1 MIDTSAV
8 SIPPRRKRSGGSGS
22 APPPSS
28 NKSPTDGA
36 GSPPAVDRSTP
47 PFSES
52 WRYDLPASI
61 VVLLVALPLCLG
73 IALASGAPLSSGL
86 MAGVIGG
93 VVVGM
98 LSDSQLL
105 VSGPAAGLTAI
116 VLAGITALG
125 SFPAFLM
132 AVIIG
137 GLLQVVLSFLR
148 AGVIGYYFPSAV
160 IRGML
165 AGIGV
170 ILILKQLP
178 HAVGYDA
185 DYEGDESFLQ
195 PDGENTFSA
204 IFSAFD
210 AIQPGAALIC
220 LVSLAILIMWAK
232 TPALQK
238 IKLLPGPLVVVL
250 AAVAINLAFGVTVPE
265 WKIAASHLVQLP
277 VPETASDLLT
287 FIIFPDFGAIT
298 NPEVWRLGVTLAI
311 VASLESLLS
320 LEATDKLDPYKRE
333 SDTNRELLAQGVG
346 NTISGLV
353 GGLPITG
360 VIVRS
365 SANIQA
371 GGRTR
376 WSAVIHGFM
385 LLVAVLTI
393 PAALNY
399 IPLSA
404 LAAILL
410 YTGWKLAAPALWKST
425 YKLGMQQFI
434 PFAVT
439 VVAIVFTDLLI
450 GIAVGMLVGLSFIL
464 TEYLRQPALTRV
476 STPEAVLQRYQLPD
490 QATFLSKANIEQT
503 LDALPPGSRIEI
515 DGRNTKRFDHDVLE
529 ILHDFRTTAELRDI
543 DYRLVGIPAL
553 TAPSH
558 SGH

>member
-8 SIPPRRKRSGGSGS
+8 SIPPRRSRSTSNKSNAGS
-22 APPPSS
+22 PPPSS
-28 NKSPTDGA
+28 GPVGPDGQA
-36 GSPPAVDRSTP
+36 PKDRSTP

-52 WRYDLPASI
+52 WRHDLPASI
-61 VVLLVALPLCLG
+61 VVVLVALPLCLG

-93 VVVGM
+93 VVVGL
-98 LSDSQLL
+98 LSDSQLM

-125 SFPAFLM
+125 SFPAFLT

-137 GLLQVVLSFLR
+137 GLLQVTLSILR

-170 ILILKQLP
+170 ILIIKQLP
-178 HAVGYDA
+178 HAVGYDS
-185 DYEGDESFLQ
+185 DYIGDESFVQ
-195 PDGENTFSA
+195 PDGENSFSA
-204 IFSAFD
+204 LVSAFD
-210 AIQPGAALIC
+210 AIQPGAAIIC
-220 LVSLAILIMWAK
+220 LVSLGILILWAK
-232 TPALQK
+232 APALKK

-250 AAVAINLAFGVTVPE
+250 VAVALNLLFTMMAPGWVLGSE
-265 WKIAASHLVQLP
+265 HLVELP
-277 VPETASDLLT
+277 VAETASDWLT
-287 FIIFPDFGAIT
+287 FIIFPDLSAIS
-298 NPEVWRLGVTLAI
+298 NPEVWRLGFTLAI

-320 LEATDKLDPYKRE
+320 LEATDKLDPFKRE

-346 NTISGLV
+346 NTLAGLV

-365 SANIQA
+365 SANVQA

-376 WSAVIHGFM
+376 WSGIMHGFL
-385 LLVAVLTI
+385 LLVAVLSI

-410 YTGWKLAAPALWKST
+410 YTGYKLAAPSLWKST

-439 VVAIVFTDLLI
+439 VIAIVFTDLLI

-464 TEYLRQPALTRV
+464 SEYLRQPALTRV
-476 STPEAVLQRYQLPD
+476 STPDAVLQRFVLPD
-490 QATFLSKANIEQT
+490 QATFLSKANIELT
-503 LDALPPGSRIEI
+503 LDALKPGSRIEI

-529 ILHDFRTTAELRDI
+529 ILHDFRTTAELREI

-553 TAPSH
+553 AAPTP